1 VIADFD
7 VKGETI
13 NEERN
18 QEGREEE
25 GRPEEKGQVAS
36 TTAAVQVLAA
46 GPEGFG
52 AFLVFA
58 PS

>member
-36 TTAAVQVLAA
+36 LQRQDKFSQQAPMVS
-46 GPEGFG
+46 GPF
-52 AFLVFA
+52 
-58 PS
+58 

>member
-1 VIADFD
+1 VIADSD

-18 QEGREEE
+18 QESREEE

-36 TTAAVQVLAA
+36 PQRQNKI
-46 GPEGFG
+46 
-52 AFLVFA
+52 
-58 PS
+58 SQ

>member
-36 TTAAVQVLAA
+36 PQRQYK
-46 GPEGFG
+46 F
-52 AFLVFA
+52 
-58 PS
+58 

>member
-1 VIADFD
+1 MIADFD

-36 TTAAVQVLAA
+36 PQRQDK
-46 GPEGFG
+46 F
-52 AFLVFA
+52 
-58 PS
+58 

>member
-36 TTAAVQVLAA
+36 PQRQDK
-46 GPEGFG
+46 F
-52 AFLVFA
+52 
-58 PS
+58 